1 MNISSIGVSGMTR
14 ATDRFEASAARI
26 ARTGTGLETGDLAE
40 SIIDMKTAQIDFEAN
55 VKVVKMA
62 NDMVKTT
69 LDMLV

>member
-1 MNISSIGVSGMTR
+1 MNISSIGASGMMR
-14 ATDRFEASAARI
+14 ATDRFEASATRI